1 MRSAETMT
9 ITATSETKTQKLYNQ
24 DFYLW
29 IETTAKLL
37 RKGKLESVDIENLIE
52 EIEAMG
58 RKEKRSLRSNLIVL
72 LMHLLKYKYE
82 PERRSNSWLST
93 IFEHRDR
100 IEVELAESPS
110 LQPYLEEI
118 WSECYSKARKKASLE
133 TGLPLS
139 TFPESCPFSQAE
151 TLDHEYLP
159 ESK

>member
-1 MRSAETMT
+1 MT
-9 ITATSETKTQKLYNQ
+9 ISATSGKRTKNLYNQ
-24 DFYLW
+24 DYYLW
-29 IETTAKLL
+29 IESTAKLL
-37 RKGKLESVDIENLIE
+37 REGKLESVDIENLIE

-58 RKEKRSLRSNLIVL
+58 RKEKHAIRSNLIVL
-72 LMHLLKYKYE
+72 LMHLLKYRYQPDK
-82 PERRSNSWLST
+82 RSKSWLST

-100 IEVELAESPS
+100 IEVELEDSPS
-110 LQPYLEEI
+110 LQPYLEDI

-151 TLDHEYLP
+151 TLDPEYLP

>member
-1 MRSAETMT
+1 MT
-9 ITATSETKTQKLYNQ
+9 IAATSGRKSKNLYNQ

-72 LMHLLKYKYE
+72 LMHLLKYKYQ

-100 IEVELAESPS
+100 IEVELEDSPS

-118 WSECYSKARKKASLE
+118 WPECYSKARKKASLE
-133 TGLPLS
+133 TGLPLT
-139 TFPESCPFSQAE
+139 TFPESCPFSQGE
-151 TLDHEYLP
+151 TLDPEYLP
-159 ESK
+159 